1 MFARSPLEAQI
12 KTLLLEIQQI
22 IVTKV
27 WQHKTINTSAGEI
40 WDFSHFLEKD
50 YMLSQ
55 YLEHAL
61 LAPQG
66 RQLIEDVN
74 KALKRIEDVVLGIYI
89 TRIV

>member
-1 MFARSPLEAQI
+1 
-12 KTLLLEIQQI
+12 
-22 IVTKV
+22 
-27 WQHKTINTSAGEI
+27 
-40 WDFSHFLEKD
+40 
-50 YMLSQ
+50 MLNQ

-66 RQLIEDVN
+66 RQLVEDAN